1 MEPPGQPSIM
11 VRRED
16 AGGSD
21 EPWFEAA
28 LTPDLQRSVY
38 ADLELAI
45 ESVAQFAT
53 DLGFQ
58 IMVRSCAGNNRY
70 LGCRRGRKPKATVKA
85 NAGSAYVSYTACPYS
100 LKIAPPSEQHAGWTI
115 KQVHTRHNHAPFP
128 EGFDADATRRTRATK
143 RRRLRIQDS
152 LLDEQ
157 QPEQAGASLQAADRE
172 DLDSRLHPELRTP
185 VSAWAR
191 GVNVQRGWNASAS
204 VARSDVSIHTAAS
217 THSDADAASHLV
229 TLNLADTTTT
239 RAMAN
244 TNANAEVEQDQAEQQ
259 EDESSSLGSVRRSTG
274 GSEERVKVDGQ
285 VALRTLL
292 SHPPVP
298 VHLEGHVGALDE
310 AGARA
315 ALAWTRY
322 LSTVLELHLST
333 LTSLD
338 STCTSAT
345 ETETEMGWEVA
356 LSAVLERPPM
366 VQTMQEAGRLDRGT
380 TEQALGWVRQLLVL
394 LETHLTLLAAACRLV
409 DLRRPDARTSLEAVA
424 RMDAPRANEVLQWT
438 QTLQAVLSRHIETLQ
453 TTWS

>member
-11 VRRED
+11 VRRRED
-16 AGGSD
+16 AVESD

-28 LTPDLQRSVY
+28 LTPDLLRSVY

-157 QPEQAGASLQAADRE
+157 QPQQAGASLQAADRE
-172 DLDSRLHPELRTP
+172 ELDSRLHPELRTP

-191 GVNVQRGWNASAS
+191 GVNVQTGWNASAS
-204 VARSDVSIHTAAS
+204 IARSDVSIHTAAS
-217 THSDADAASHLV
+217 THSDADAARHLV
-229 TLNLADTTTT
+229 SLNLADTTTT
-239 RAMAN
+239 PAMAN
-244 TNANAEVEQDQAEQQ
+244 ANANAEVEEDQAEQQ
-259 EDESSSLGSVRRSTG
+259 EDESSLGSGRRSTG
-274 GSEERVKVDGQ
+274 GSEERVKVDVQ
-285 VALRTLL
+285 LALRTLL
-292 SHPPVP
+292 LRPPVP

-333 LTSLD
+333 LPSLD
-338 STCTSAT
+338 STCAT
-345 ETETEMGWEVA
+345 ETETETGWEVA

-394 LETHLTLLAAACRLV
+394 LETHLALLGAACRLV
-409 DLRRPDARTSLEAVA
+409 DLRSPDARTSLEAVA

-438 QTLQAVLSRHIETLQ
+438 QTLQAVLSRHIERLQ
-453 TTWS
+453 ST